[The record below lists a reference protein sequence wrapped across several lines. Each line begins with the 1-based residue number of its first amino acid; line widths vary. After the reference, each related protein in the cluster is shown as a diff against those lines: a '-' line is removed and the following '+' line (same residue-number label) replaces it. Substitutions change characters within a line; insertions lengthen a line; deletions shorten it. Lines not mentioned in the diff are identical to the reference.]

1 MTRKEMILSMFCTQ
15 YDILKTDMEEI
26 QKNLRYRQISTIDC
40 IELIIAKEK
49 FEYLRDMSKWI
60 FQIMKIDENGEFE
73 KLFEKFD
80 NEQKNKVKFWKVEFI
95 W

>member
-80 NEQKNKVKFWKVEFI
+80 NEQKNKVKF
-95 W
+95 